1 MFYKFSYKK
10 GKVKKTQKIMEL
22 MEINGNW
29 WKIMEWVQ
37 IIYNYWK
44 STNIEAT
51 IAKNPKVT
59 HK

>member
-29 WKIMEWVQ
+29 GKIMELVENICKYQ
-37 IIYNYWK
+37 K
-44 STNIEAT
+44 SPNIEAT
-51 IAKNPKVT
+51 MAKKPISNP
-59 HK
+59 